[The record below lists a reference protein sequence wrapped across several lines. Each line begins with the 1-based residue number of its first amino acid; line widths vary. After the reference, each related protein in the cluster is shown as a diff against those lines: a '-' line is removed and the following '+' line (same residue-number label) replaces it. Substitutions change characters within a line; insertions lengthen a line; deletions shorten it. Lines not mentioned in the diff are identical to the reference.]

1 MHEYIMLNRK
11 IKNALNESK
20 AIKTAHLLSLDAFFL
35 HEKMVLWR
43 QMSWQGLFG
52 HFKELKGTTV
62 FWDIKLFTFSGRLSR
77 ELVSVLAVI
86 VRKSLGL
93 GRFLRA
99 EHEVHYVKCRE
110 RGKLSFKSVLLRV
123 YHYHHY
129 YYFRLMLFRCG
140 MYSDDYDNRSMT
152 CKGANLENA
161 KLEAFKISFLLFFNY
176 R

>member
-1 MHEYIMLNRK
+1 M
-11 IKNALNESK
+11 
-20 AIKTAHLLSLDAFFL
+20 
-35 HEKMVLWR
+35 
-43 QMSWQGLFG
+43 
-52 HFKELKGTTV
+52 
-62 FWDIKLFTFSGRLSR
+62 
-77 ELVSVLAVI
+77 VSVLAVI

-123 YHYHHY
+123 YHYPYYYYY
-129 YYFRLMLFRCG
+129 YYFRLMQFRCG

-161 KLEAFKISFLLFFNY
+161 NLEAFKISFLSFFNY